1 MELERVV
8 AITAF
13 VNLAIA
19 VINFQTAKLNNRK
32 AKALDEKEKDTTPEE

>member
-8 AITAF
+8 ALTAF

-19 VINFQTAKLNNRK
+19 LLNFQTAKLTSKR
-32 AKALDEKEKDTTPEE
+32 AREEKDTTSKK

>member
-13 VNLAIA
+13 INLAIA
-19 VINFQTAKLNNRK
+19 LLNFQTAKLNSKK
-32 AKALDEKEKDTTPEE
+32 ARDEKEKDTTPKE

>member
-13 VNLAIA
+13 INLAIA
-19 VINFQTAKLNNRK
+19 LLNFQTAKINSKK
-32 AKALDEKEKDTTPEE
+32 AKEKDTTSKK